1 MDFILWISK
10 RIKITGSGSSA
21 NTAGM
26 TIAVAGVALAFI
38 IMAATLA
45 VMRGFKNQITERVR
59 GFEPDITVLPS
70 YDYEHGVSAPY
81 LTLTPEIA
89 AAIETALPASKT
101 SHAFSQPGILKTDD
115 NFAGVYFQGY
125 DSVHTFTFESNH
137 ISDGRLPDFFDPAD
151 ANKIAISASIA
162 NKMNL
167 GVGDKVYAYFF
178 VNDAIK
184 TRRFEISSIYNTGFG
199 DYDNVTAFAPISTL
213 QRVAGVDSTHA
224 TRLAISASGFDAIE
238 SEAEAL
244 QSILIN
250 QYQTGQTAN
259 LYPVDNVKHTGAL
272 FFNWLS
278 LLDTN
283 VVVIFV
289 LMACVAGFTLVSS
302 MFILILD
309 RISTIGLLRALG
321 ATRSQIK
328 RIFATMAMKTVGLGL
343 IIGNAVSIGALLIQ
357 RHFQLLKLDPE
368 MYYLPYVPV
377 EINWW
382 WMLALNIS
390 VAVAA
395 WCILILPSN
404 LAARISPAST
414 LRYE

>member
-59 GFEPDITVLPS
+59 GFEPDISILPS
-70 YDYEHGVSAPY
+70 YDYEKGVSAPY
-81 LTLTPEIA
+81 LSITPEIA
-89 AAIETALPASKT
+89 DAIEKVIPDAKPSQ
-101 SHAFSQPGILKTDD
+101 AFSQPGILKTDD
-115 NFAGVYFQGY
+115 NFAGVYFQAY
-125 DSVHTFTFESNH
+125 DSLHPFTFESKH
-137 ISDGRLPDFFDPAD
+137 MADGQLPDFFSPDD
-151 ANKIAISASIA
+151 ANRIAISSVIA
-162 NKMNL
+162 QKLQL

-184 TRRFEISSIYNTGFG
+184 MRRFEIAGIYSTGFV
-199 DYDNVTAFAPISTL
+199 DYDNVTAFAPIATL
-213 QRVAGVDSTHA
+213 QKVAGADPAHA
-224 TRLAISASGFDAIE
+224 TRLALPASSFDAIE
-238 SEAEAL
+238 DEAEAL
-244 QSILIN
+244 QNVFIS

-283 VVVIFV
+283 VVVIFA
-289 LMACVAGFTLVSS
+289 LMACVAGFTLISS

-328 RIFATMAMKTVGLGL
+328 RIFACMAMKTVGLGL
-343 IIGNAVSIGALLIQ
+343 LIGNAVAIGILLVQ
-357 RHFQLLKLDPE
+357 DNCRVLKLDPE

-382 WMLALNIS
+382 WMIGLN
-390 VAVAA
+390 VAVAIAA
-395 WCILILPSN
+395 WCVLILPSN
-404 LAARISPAST
+404 LAASISPAST